1 MPKEPAARKPQLP
14 SISKEKLLGG
24 AQRPGSR
31 RRSGDREQH
40 RHSKARTAPD
50 GRRQLRL
57 RRPGGR
63 LRKAPGLG
71 VRNRPGAARAQR
83 PNAHPSPRPR
93 AVGGETGAKEKR
105 DNAGPDWRLRALQGS
120 PAPLSALG
128 PPAAALSSLLGPRFR
143 VGAAKPWRRPPSAW
157 PPPPFS
163 PRGGSCE
170 SARRRRASR
179 RERARGRG
187 RARQRRAGE
196 RGARRSPRTRC
207 RSGGFSVEAGAAPR
221 FSVRYESWPGR
232 RSLPAILARF
242 PLGSHQEGQPKGPA
256 TVSRQGC
263 GRRSAGI
270 PAPAPRAGRESKMKC
285 LSPGDTY
292 PSPVQVQLPR
302 SSGAAGPRPRAPGS
316 VLLTM
321 ARPL

>member
-31 RRSGDREQH
+31 RPSGDREQH

-143 VGAAKPWRRPPSAW
+143 VGAAKPWPPTSLRLAAAAFLSAGRLLRVREEAAREQKGARAGKGARKAAA
-157 PPPPFS
+157 
-163 PRGGSCE
+163 RGG
-170 SARRRRASR
+170 A
-179 RERARGRG
+179 G
-187 RARQRRAGE
+187 RAALPEDPLPLRRLFG
-196 RGARRSPRTRC
+196 
-207 RSGGFSVEAGAAPR
+207 
-221 FSVRYESWPGR
+221 
-232 RSLPAILARF
+232 
-242 PLGSHQEGQPKGPA
+242 
-256 TVSRQGC
+256 
-263 GRRSAGI
+263 
-270 PAPAPRAGRESKMKC
+270 
-285 LSPGDTY
+285 
-292 PSPVQVQLPR
+292 
-302 SSGAAGPRPRAPGS
+302 
-316 VLLTM
+316 
-321 ARPL
+321 